1 LESNYFLVAAVGILK
16 QLRKVRLVRRFSM
29 AVPSSTGSPSTAEIR
44 SDREAESPQVL
55 FKGRRGL

>member
-1 LESNYFLVAAVGILK
+1 
-16 QLRKVRLVRRFSM
+16 M